1 MSYLHGRSAI
11 VTGGAH
17 GIGAA
22 IARTLVKSG
31 LGVVVADI
39 LEHEGEATAAA
50 LENAVFRR
58 LDVTDDDQLRLVLDD
73 AEANF
78 GPLAVLVNNAGILD
92 FGSVESESPAM
103 FRHVVDVNLLGAL
116 LGMHL
121 AAPRLRAAGNGV
133 IVNISSTAG
142 LMGYSGIAGYV
153 ASKWGLRGLTKARAI
168 ELGTAGVR
176 VCSVHPGP
184 IATFSTGSEFV
195 IDGGA
200 IAGMAPIAPSTT
212 TRTCS

>member
-1 MSYLHGRSAI
+1 MSDLRGRSAI

-39 LEHEGEATAAA
+39 LEHEGEVTAAA

-58 LDVTDDDQLRLVLDD
+58 LDVTDDDQLRLVLDE

-92 FGSVESESPAM
+92 SGTVESEWVAM
-103 FRHVVDVNLLGAL
+103 FRHVVDVNLMSQLEL
-116 LGMHL
+116 L
-121 AAPRLRAAGNGV
+121 RCF
-133 IVNISSTAG
+133 IV
-142 LMGYSGIAGYV
+142 
-153 ASKWGLRGLTKARAI
+153 
-168 ELGTAGVR
+168 
-176 VCSVHPGP
+176 
-184 IATFSTGSEFV
+184 
-195 IDGGA
+195 DD
-200 IAGMAPIAPSTT
+200 
-212 TRTCS
+212 